1 MKAIILTG
9 GLGTRLRPFTIETPK
24 PLLPV
29 LNEPFLNYQLRNLK
43 QHGVDEVILATAYR
57 PEKFK
62 KVLGTGSKLGL
73 KIRYVHEKTP
83 LGTGGAVRNAFQYLT
98 DTTLILNGDV
108 LHSLDVP
115 GFIKQHRKSKAEVS
129 ITLVSVKDPTRF
141 GLVETGKDGRI
152 ENFLEK
158 PSWDEV
164 SCDTINAGAYL
175 FELSAIQ
182 SIATGGPAS
191 LGRDLFPQLLDQ
203 NRRLFGFKSQE
214 YWLDFGTVEK
224 YLQIHLDI
232 LNGSTPFLPTNLR
245 RSVSFL
251 LDKGAKISKSTVH
264 EGAGSV
270 VIGRSTKSGERV
282 RYIGQ
287 VCIGKQCIIEDGATL
302 ENCVILDG
310 TRVGAGARISGAIIG
325 EKCKIG
331 KKSIIRPG
339 RALGDHSVI
348 KEYSSL

>member
-29 LNEPFLNYQLRNLK
+29 LNEPFLYYQLRNLQK
-43 QHGVDEVILATAYR
+43 HGVKEVILATAYR

-62 KVLGTGSKLGL
+62 KALGTGAKLGL
-73 KIRYVHEKTP
+73 KIRYVHEETP

-108 LHSLDVP
+108 LHSLNVP
-115 GFIKQHRKSKAEVS
+115 EFLKQHRKNKAEVS
-129 ITLVSVKDPTRF
+129 IMLASVKDPTRF
-141 GLVETGKDGRI
+141 GLVETAKDGRI

-164 SCDTINAGAYL
+164 TCDTINAGAYL
-175 FELSAIQ
+175 FELSAVQ

-191 LGRDLFPQLLDQ
+191 LERDLFPQLLDQ
-203 NRRLFGFKSQE
+203 KRRLFGFKSRE
-214 YWLDFGTVEK
+214 YWIDFGTIEK

-232 LNGSTPFLPTNLR
+232 LNNVTPFLPTNLR
-245 RSVSFL
+245 RQVSFL
-251 LDKGAKISKSTVH
+251 LDKGAKIAKNTLHDGTGNIVL
-264 EGAGSV
+264 GKG
-270 VIGRSTKSGERV
+270 TKSGERV

-287 VCIGKQCIIEDGATL
+287 VCVGRKCVIEDGAAL

-310 TRVGAGARISGAIIG
+310 TRVGAGARISGSVIG

-331 KKSIIRPG
+331 KKAVIQPG